1 MTTSVSRTISRN
13 IYIVSRLMQ
22 TSSSRRSRAA
32 ATAPRLSACQG
43 APRCPKQQRSEAQL
57 LDTSNDGTLTCRRR
71 LYCEA
76 KGAWEMSTWW
86 LEIICSMY
94 IYVHIYSI
102 YIIHNILY
110 IYCPTSWFWF
120 ASGRAPY
127 IQAFQSF
134 DCFVPMFFSAARVTK
149 RWFFTAETCQAAASA
164 IDQPTQQIP
173 SIINSQ
179 CPAWSV
185 HMSVQGES
193 CPRKKALLLLQ
204 EMIFHCFTIISSYAR
219 PLHPHS

>member
-32 ATAPRLSACQG
+32 ATAPRISACQG

-76 KGAWEMSTWW
+76 KGAWEMSTWC

-102 YIIHNILY
+102 YIIHNILSDFM
-110 IYCPTSWFWF
+110 ILIRFRKGTLHPTFPKFWLF
-120 ASGRAPY
+120 CSDVFLSR
-127 IQAFQSF
+127 
-134 DCFVPMFFSAARVTK
+134 RVTK
-149 RWFFTAETCQAAASA
+149 RWSFTAETCQAAASA

-173 SIINSQ
+173 SVINSQ

-185 HMSVQGES
+185 HMSV
-193 CPRKKALLLLQ
+193 
-204 EMIFHCFTIISSYAR
+204 
-219 PLHPHS
+219 